1 MNIMIAATVYCIVGC
16 NTGSPDKDALKVLE
30 CDTETGAA
38 KIVQSVNG
46 CEGTTYFQL
55 SKDGKALYS
64 VVAEKGDNKS
74 HGALVKFALDGHRVG
89 QITRLAGL
97 SCETPCHVALSP
109 DESVMS
115 VAVYWSGV
123 YGVMALDERCATIGR
138 DACPQASAGG
148 TECRPYQENAKHEFG
163 RDACPQASA
172 DGTECRPYLTTAT
185 LPNDAVGPR
194 KDRQQKAFAHQT
206 FYTPDGKLMG
216 VCDLGCDRVNFYDY
230 KKPGGLEKP
239 VITLK
244 ADPGDGPRHAI
255 FSNDGKFLFVVNE
268 LSSTVTS
275 YAVAKGTT
283 NLVGASF
290 QDARG
295 RVGDASLP
303 FTRIGKWSMLPEGCA
318 LKETETKAAAIKLTA
333 DGKILMASNRGHD
346 SIAFYAV
353 NDDGTLTLKNVAK
366 LTGKFPRDFEL
377 MPGEKFMVVGH
388 KMSNEIQV
396 YAFDREKCELKA
408 VGEPIPCWRPL
419 CFKFEKGNNIDN

>member
-1 MNIMIAATVYCIVGC
+1 MNTMIAATVYCIVGC

-46 CEGTTYFQL
+46 CEGTTYFQI
-55 SKDGKALYS
+55 SKDGKTLYS
-64 VVAEKGDNKS
+64 VVGEKVDNKS
-74 HGALVKFALDGHRVG
+74 RGALVKFALDGHRIG
-89 QITRLAGL
+89 EMTRLAGL

-115 VAVYWSGV
+115 VAVYWSGI
-123 YGVMALDERCATIGR
+123 YGVMALDARCATLGM
-138 DACPQASAGG
+138 DAYS
-148 TECRPYQENAKHEFG
+148 
-163 RDACPQASA
+163 QASA
-172 DGTECRPYLTTAT
+172 DGTYPPSEASRVSGGYRGESRPYQTAT

-206 FYTPDGKLMG
+206 FYTPDGELMG
-216 VCDLGCDRVNFYDY
+216 VCDLGCDRINFYDY
-230 KKPGGLEKP
+230 KKSGGLEKP
-239 VITLK
+239 VVTIK
-244 ADPGDGPRHAI
+244 ADPGDGPRHAL

-275 YAVAKGTT
+275 YKVEAPTPPLT
-283 NLVGASF
+283 NSSTHQLP
-290 QDARG
+290 
-295 RVGDASLP
+295 P
-303 FTRIGKWSMLPEGCA
+303 FTRLGKWSMLPEGCT

-353 NDDGTLTLKNVAK
+353 NEDGTLALKNVAK

-408 VGEPIPCWRPL
+408 VGEPIPRWRPL
-419 CFKFEKGNNIDN
+419 CFKFLK

>member
-46 CEGTTYFQL
+46 CEGTTYFQI

-64 VVAEKGDNKS
+64 VVAEKVGDKTR
-74 HGALVKFALDGHRVG
+74 GALVKFALDGHCVG
-89 QITRLAGL
+89 QITRLAEL
-97 SCETPCHVALSP
+97 PCETPCHVALSP

-123 YGVMALDERCATIGR
+123 YGVMALDSRE
-138 DACPQASAGG
+138 
-148 TECRPYQENAKHEFG
+148 
-163 RDACPQASA
+163 
-172 DGTECRPYLTTAT
+172 LTTAA

-230 KKPGGLEKP
+230 NKPGGLEKP

-255 FSNDGKFLFVVNE
+255 FSNDGQFLFVVNE

-295 RVGDASLP
+295 RLGEPSLP
-303 FTRIGKWSMLPEGCA
+303 FKRIGKWSMLPEGCT

-346 SIAFYAV
+346 SIAFFAV
-353 NDDGTLTLKNVAK
+353 NEDGTLTMKNVAK

-396 YAFDREKCELKA
+396 YAFDREKCELKP

-419 CFKFEKGNNIDN
+419 CFKFEE